1 MRTDRKPV
9 IDYTRIADGLLFATP
24 TDRYHYV
31 GQWSWEKSQWLEQ
44 NPDKWR
50 RLEDVEQEIAQLRS
64 PVEPET
70 TLEAGPAEPNGQKSS
85 PTRKDADDESV
96 SFVGTT
102 PEPCSPPCQPESVP
116 AHVNEK
122 VPNGSTQTALP
133 RSAEAAT
140 SETNE
145 SETDTTPLEE
155 MDRKQGRAGGRP
167 RKKRKLSAKVLKAR
181 RKRMRVV
188 LEYLREVPILSHA
201 ASKAGIHRKTLEYM
215 IRRSKADGD
224 GYDIEL
230 DGLMWRFHELVEFAI
245 EEAHDKILEVAWKIA
260 MGEPYKKDGY
270 EVPHLYVR
278 PPNGKMIRF
287 LLELLYPE
295 KYGKHPK
302 VEIPRTGGVLVI
314 GETPEKRENNS
325 AASTKV
331 KKWKS
336 ISAMV
341 RKTKA

>member
-96 SFVGTT
+96 SLVGTT
-102 PEPCSPPCQPESVP
+102 PEPCSP
-116 AHVNEK
+116 
-122 VPNGSTQTALP
+122 
-133 RSAEAAT
+133 EAAT

-155 MDRKQGRAGGRP
+155 MDHKQGRAGGRP

-314 GETPEKRENNS
+314 GATPKKRENNS

-336 ISAMV
+336 MSAMV
-341 RKTKA
+341 RKIKA